1 MLACDEGG
9 GRRGEEGTGLPMA
22 CRVIQSLAV
31 KLWMTS
37 PSICK
42 QVALERWGGVWAWDH
57 VSMSV
62 LAEEARCRGG
72 VEAGAG
78 LGLLL
83 AIQGFSQVSG
93 PDDSVLHC
101 RSI

>member
-1 MLACDEGG
+1 MQAGCAGAVGRGVGVGSREHVGFG
-9 GRRGEEGTGLPMA
+9 GRGKM
-22 CRVIQSLAV
+22 
-31 KLWMTS
+31 
-37 PSICK
+37 
-42 QVALERWGGVWAWDH
+42 LEDTDG
-57 VSMSV
+57 
-62 LAEEARCRGG
+62 RGG

-78 LGLLL
+78 LVLLL